1 MFLDVSVS
9 LSVTCMTVEP
19 DSYCSL
25 SHGNVKSPLTHY
37 GELLRVRELDIR
49 IFLYRYTPKV
59 MVRHC

>member
-19 DSYCSL
+19 DSYGSL

-37 GELLRVRELDIR
+37 GELLRVGELDIR
-49 IFLYRYTPKV
+49 ICFL
-59 MVRHC
+59 